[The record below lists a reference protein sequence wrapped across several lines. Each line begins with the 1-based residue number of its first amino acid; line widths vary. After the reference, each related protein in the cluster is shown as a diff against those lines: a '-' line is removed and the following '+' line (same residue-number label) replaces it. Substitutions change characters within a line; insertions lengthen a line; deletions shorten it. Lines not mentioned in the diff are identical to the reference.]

1 MDGQQQVLPNR
12 QMGQPMSLGDQKQE
26 PAETK
31 PVEKKEPSQ
40 VKVDDI
46 KKTEEPKEPNTSKE
60 TKDEE
65 GKVISKVDDKK
76 SSEDR
81 EEEGGYKPVELTFNQ
96 EEPKEKASPENTSKE
111 TENVIT
117 DEAVREYLKTKG
129 LDVDSLDQLSRKE
142 TLSEPVQKFKEFEEQ
157 TGRGMEDFLN
167 SQRDWSKESK
177 EDTLR
182 EFLKYEYPNSTDE
195 DLDTRVE
202 LLTLTEEDEDEMSP
216 KDLKSKKLEINQ
228 VYNKALDFMQK
239 KSKEF
244 ATPKKADAKPM
255 TEEDAAK
262 AHRPYWDKR
271 DKSLAS
277 LNEIKMRLGDNE
289 ISLTISKE
297 HKAMLATQ
305 TQTVD
310 SLFQSYV
317 QEAKEGEVGVNTD
330 SLLLDQAWANPAIR
344 NTLLA
349 DFSKQIQS
357 LTIDEFSKKNRNVN
371 LGKQQKVLPN
381 QNSKAGVT
389 ISSTSGSSKN
399 MGKALI

>member
-1 MDGQQQVLPNR
+1 MDEKDQSLPIR
-12 QMGQPMSLGDQKQE
+12 SMGRPLSLDNEKAQPT
-26 PAETK
+26 ETK
-31 PVEKKEPSQ
+31 SVEKTEPSQ
-40 VKVDDI
+40 LQLDEV
-46 KKTEEPKEPNTSKE
+46 KKTEESKELEPSKE
-60 TKDEE
+60 TKDDEVE
-65 GKVISKVDDKK
+65 IVPKVDETKA
-76 SSEDR
+76 SEDR
-81 EEEGGYKPVELTFNQ
+81 DKEIGYEPVELKFD
-96 EEPKEKASPENTSKE
+96 EEKHKEDASLKSTSKE
-111 TENVIT
+111 TENVIS
-117 DEAVREYLKTKG
+117 DEAVMEYLKTKG
-129 LDVDSLDQLSRKE
+129 LDVDSIDQISRKE

-182 EFLKYEYPNSTDE
+182 EFLKYEYPKSTDE

-216 KDLKSKKLEINQ
+216 KDLKGKKLEINQ

-244 ATPKKADAKPM
+244 ATPKKDDAKPM

-262 AHRPYWDKR
+262 AHRPYWEKR

-277 LNEIKMRLGDNE
+277 FNEIKMKLGDNE
-289 ISLTISKE
+289 INLNISKE
-297 HKAMLATQ
+297 HKSMLATQ

-310 SLFQSYV
+310 SLFQSYM
-317 QEAKEGEVGVNTD
+317 QDAKEGEVGVNTD

-349 DFSKQIQS
+349 DFSKQLQNF
-357 LTIDEFSKKNRNVN
+357 TIDEFSKKNRNVT
-371 LGKQQKVLPN
+371 LGKQQQVLPN
-381 QNSKAGVT
+381 KNSKAGLTV
-389 ISSTSGSSKN
+389 SSTSSGSKN

>member
-1 MDGQQQVLPNR
+1 
-12 QMGQPMSLGDQKQE
+12 
-26 PAETK
+26 
-31 PVEKKEPSQ
+31 
-40 VKVDDI
+40 
-46 KKTEEPKEPNTSKE
+46 
-60 TKDEE
+60 
-65 GKVISKVDDKK
+65 
-76 SSEDR
+76 
-81 EEEGGYKPVELTFNQ
+81 
-96 EEPKEKASPENTSKE
+96 
-111 TENVIT
+111 
-117 DEAVREYLKTKG
+117 
-129 LDVDSLDQLSRKE
+129 
-142 TLSEPVQKFKEFEEQ
+142 
-157 TGRGMEDFLN
+157 MEDFLN